1 MLKPIGTV
9 VNHATPESLGILA
22 LWQECISE
30 IRLDGETNPFEDD
43 YSHYIVIHDPLE
55 MEFSKH
61 HEEWNKRFAGP
72 VGISI
77 VEPLR
82 RMDCKVDDNIAGMG
96 SMDGCAY
103 VKGLYAING
112 SSIYSIVPFT
122 SLDDVGASYPVSSIA
137 SVRAR
142 VMDDVQKMVSE
153 KGTQTILDVGCGTG
167 TVSIDI
173 AKNNPSSEVVGIEVV
188 EDLVSQCS
196 FNAKVLGIDNVSF
209 KLGDV
214 MHLDLEEESVGMAI
228 CLFMLHHLGDI
239 SVALEN
245 ISRVLKPGGSVISID
260 PVGHHHGDER
270 TVDDWHALYEGAGF
284 IPEVTDI
291 DGAIIVSAIKK

>member
-1 MLKPIGTV
+1 MKPIGTV
-9 VNHATPESLGILA
+9 VNHATPESLAILA

-30 IRLDGETNPFEDD
+30 IRLDGEANPFEND

-72 VGISI
+72 VGVSI

-82 RMDCKVDDNIAGMG
+82 RTDGKVADMG
-96 SMDGCAY
+96 SMDERIY

-112 SSIYSIVPFT
+112 SSIYNIVPFT

-142 VMDDVQKMVSE
+142 VMDDVLKIVSA

-173 AKNNPSSEVVGIEVV
+173 AGKNPSSEVVGIEVV
-188 EDLVSQCS
+188 EDLVSQCN
-196 FNAKVLGIDNVSF
+196 FNAKVLGINNVSF

-214 MHLDLEEESVGMAI
+214 MHLDIEEGSVDTII
-228 CLFMLHHLGDI
+228 CLFMLHHLGDV
-239 SVALEN
+239 SLALEN
-245 ISRVLKPGGSVISID
+245 ISRVLKSGGSVISID

-270 TVDDWHALYEGAGF
+270 TAQDWRILYESAGF
-284 IPEVTDI
+284 IPEVIDI
-291 DGAIIVSAIKK
+291 DGAIMVAAIKK

>member
-1 MLKPIGTV
+1 MGNTMMKPIGTV
-9 VNHATPESLGILA
+9 VNHATSESLGILA

-30 IRLDGETNPFEDD
+30 IRLDGETNPFAND
-43 YSHYIVIHDPLE
+43 YSHYIVVHDPLE

-77 VEPLR
+77 VELHS
-82 RMDCKVDDNIAGMG
+82 M
-96 SMDGCAY
+96 MDGSVY

-112 SSIYSIVPFT
+112 SSIFNIVPFT

-137 SVRAR
+137 AVRAR
-142 VMDDVQKMVSE
+142 VMNDVLKMVSE
-153 KGTQTILDVGCGTG
+153 KDVQTILDVGCGTG

-173 AKNNPSSEVVGIEVV
+173 AKNNPSSEVMGIEMV

-214 MHLDLEEESVGMAI
+214 MHLDMEEESMDMVI

-245 ISRVLKPGGSVISID
+245 INRVLKTDGSVISID
-260 PVGHHHGDER
+260 PVGHHHGGER
-270 TVDDWHALYEGAGF
+270 AADDWHALYEGAGF
-284 IPEVTDI
+284 ISIVTDL
-291 DGAIIVSAIKK
+291 DGATMVVATKK

>member
-1 MLKPIGTV
+1 MESIGTV
-9 VNHATPESLGILA
+9 ANYATPESLEILA
-22 LWQECISE
+22 LWQECVSE
-30 IRLDGETNPFEDD
+30 IRLDSETNPFEND

-77 VEPLR
+77 VESLR
-82 RMDCKVDDNIAGMG
+82 RMDDNIDGMG
-96 SMDGCAY
+96 STDSSVY

-173 AKNNPSSEVVGIEVV
+173 AKKNPSSEVVGIEVV
-188 EDLVSQCS
+188 ADLVSQCS
-196 FNAKVLGIDNVSF
+196 FNAKVLGIDNASF

-214 MHLDLEEESVGMAI
+214 MHLDLEEESVDMAI
-228 CLFMLHHLGDI
+228 CLFMLHHLSDI

-245 ISRVLKPGGSVISID
+245 ISHVLKPGGSVISID

-270 TVDDWHALYEGAGF
+270 AVDDWHTLYGGAGF

-291 DGAIIVSAIKK
+291 DGAIMVSAIKK